1 MTNPSTAP
9 EGGTFSNILWAD
21 IAQIRGAIDELPF
34 VRELAAGTLERD
46 RFDYYMAQDAL
57 YLFDYGRALAA
68 CASQSDTSDDLV
80 FWATAAR
87 ESIIVERALHESH
100 VADLTAASPA
110 PTCTAYTSY
119 LRSLA
124 SGGCYPVLAA
134 GLLPCFWIYK
144 DVGDRLLEAAGDLTG
159 HPYADWVST
168 YADEEFAEST
178 RQAIAIIDRIAEEN
192 SEQVRTRMREAFRH
206 ASQFEWMFWDAAHRM
221 ESWPI
226 G

>member
-1 MTNPSTAP
+1 MTHAPTAP
-9 EGGTFSNILWAD
+9 ADGTFSDNLWAD
-21 IAQIRGAIDELPF
+21 IAQIRAAIDDLPF

-68 CASQSDTSDDLV
+68 CASQSNCSDDLV

-100 VADLTAASPA
+100 VGDLSAASPS

-124 SGGCYPVLAA
+124 TSGCYPVLAA
-134 GLLPCFWIYK
+134 GVLPCFWIYK
-144 DVGDRLLEAAGDLTG
+144 DVGDRLLETAGDLSD
-159 HPYADWVST
+159 HPYADWIST
-168 YADEEFAEST
+168 YADEEFAAST
-178 RQAIAIIDRIAEEN
+178 RTAIAIIDRLAQEN
-192 SEQVRTRMREAFRH
+192 SEQVRTRMREAFRQ

-221 ESWPI
+221 QAWPV